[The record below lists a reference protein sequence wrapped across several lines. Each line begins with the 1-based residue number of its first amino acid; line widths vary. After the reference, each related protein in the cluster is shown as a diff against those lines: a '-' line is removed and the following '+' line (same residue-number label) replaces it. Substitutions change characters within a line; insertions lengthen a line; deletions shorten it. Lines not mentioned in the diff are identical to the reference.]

1 MSRRI
6 SPGLDDKPI
15 ELNEDERK
23 VVEALNM
30 KLWAIQLA
38 TMKEKAQF
46 LREVARRQGL
56 IAPTLKEL
64 KSESGKPFVERKIK
78 GIRRGGDYRRAVVED
93 LLMGRIRTVEIAY
106 LCQSQPFLIKLAKRK
121 KDKDG
126 CGWVKGR
133 PVEKPYDNIGV
144 LSGSYHCRVCDKEI
158 GRRVDIMS

>member
-78 GIRRGGDYRRAVVED
+78 GIRRGCAPAPPSRFSRPSRQESRQCQGFFSIPPAATRPARA
-93 LLMGRIRTVEIAY
+93 
-106 LCQSQPFLIKLAKRK
+106 
-121 KDKDG
+121 
-126 CGWVKGR
+126 R
-133 PVEKPYDNIGV
+133 PAG
-144 LSGSYHCRVCDKEI
+144 
-158 GRRVDIMS
+158 